1 MDSVASRRFPRN
13 QTRGWSGVYD
23 VVCVGFG
30 PANIAL
36 AVALEELWPTARVK
50 FLEREP
56 GPCWQ
61 PGMLLDGA
69 DIQNDPIRDLVT
81 PRNPRSRYTFINYL
95 HEEGR
100 LFRHLN
106 LPGHFPLRKEFARYI
121 QWVAEH
127 VSADVD
133 YAQEAVHIG
142 LSDGPP
148 HGRGVEVT
156 TARRQVY
163 RGRSVVIAP
172 GRTAYSPPVLAE
184 GPGCRGVPTPRSTQ

>member
-1 MDSVASRRFPRN
+1 MTVQGNVHNKTLPHVSDTISDSRPAPGLRNGPLEYRGRHTLEKSRIPPGSRLGTASADWRRVEGFDSVRQP
-13 QTRGWSGVYD
+13 TRGWFGVYD

-36 AVALEELWPTARVK
+36 AIALEELWPAAQAK

-61 PGMLLDGA
+61 PGMLLDGT

-106 LPGHFPLRKEFARYI
+106 LPGHFPLRKEYARYI
-121 QWVAEH
+121 QWVAEQ
-127 VSADVD
+127 VPVDVD
-133 YAQEAVHIG
+133 YGQDVA
-142 LSDGPP
+142 
-148 HGRGVEVT
+148 
-156 TARRQVY
+156 
-163 RGRSVVIAP
+163 
-172 GRTAYSPPVLAE
+172 
-184 GPGCRGVPTPRSTQ
+184 